1 MFAIVILA
9 MVFLIARDFGWVLLI
24 FTITVA
30 PVLIVCW
37 VGLYLFRSRASQ
49 REAFLDVLGIAAD
62 RDLPLAPGARAFG
75 ELCGRGY
82 RREMQALAYLLES
95 GVETPRAIASVP
107 GLLPRGA
114 ASLVASGARQGSL
127 ASGVAEAQAA
137 FANARR
143 YRAQV
148 LNKLLYLFA
157 LVAAIHLVAGFILYF
172 IVPKFEAIFSDF
184 GVDLP
189 EMTVFIIRA
198 SHIFIELIGW
208 VLFVAF
214 VLLVIYALARLVGF
228 RLSSLPLL
236 SWFTRRLHTASLLRS
251 LAITVDQGLSIP
263 EGLAAFEAS
272 YAVKRIGR
280 QAANARVRIKHG
292 EDWLDALQARKL
304 ITRGDAAVLE
314 PAQRAGNLSWALRAV
329 ADSLERRHGYR
340 LAVLAQLLLPLIVI
354 AIGALIGFLVIGFFV
369 PLLRLIERLGS

>member
-1 MFAIVILA
+1 
-9 MVFLIARDFGWVLLI
+9 
-24 FTITVA
+24 
-30 PVLIVCW
+30 
-37 VGLYLFRSRASQ
+37 
-49 REAFLDVLGIAAD
+49 
-62 RDLPLAPGARAFG
+62 
-75 ELCGRGY
+75 
-82 RREMQALAYLLES
+82 
-95 GVETPRAIASVP
+95 VP